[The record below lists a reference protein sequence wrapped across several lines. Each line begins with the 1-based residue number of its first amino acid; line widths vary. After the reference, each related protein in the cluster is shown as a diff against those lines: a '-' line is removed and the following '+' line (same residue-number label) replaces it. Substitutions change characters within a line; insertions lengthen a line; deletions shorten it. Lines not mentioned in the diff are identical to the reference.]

1 MNPKL
6 EELIEVLEK
15 QADAVDKFKAKHTNE
30 LEAVKAQ
37 MTEIE
42 KRTGR
47 PDFGFDSTAKK
58 QQSAAQFIDTKSGK
72 IVPVLKHDQSLADLD
87 SKTGDQP
94 SLGRLLRGIVLGG
107 RATDAADLEMERK
120 SLGVSADPSG
130 GYTVSGVLASQWI
143 DALRAN
149 MVLSKAGALTL
160 AMDAGQVSIA
170 KVTGDPEV
178 FFHAENADITAGDPT
193 FGSAN
198 LSAKT
203 AVCLVRFSLELA
215 QDSMNLEQ
223 ILQST
228 IVNAMAGAIDSAGL
242 NGVTA
247 NAAAAPSGILDL
259 DGRNSVTG
267 IGTPSNWD
275 PVLDAMYELAAD
287 NVPMENIGAL
297 IAHPK
302 LWKNQAKLKTGITS
316 DETSLVQPGDVAKL
330 PKLYTTAAPE
340 GTGIIADWRDL
351 IFGVRKNI
359 TVRVLSESFMGSN
372 LQLAVLAYA
381 RVDFAGVRPA
391 SFCTLEGLTYT

>member
-1 MNPKL
+1 MDLKDIADL
-6 EELIEVLEK
+6 FEK
-15 QADAVDKFKAKHTNE
+15 QALAFEAFKERNDE
-30 LEAVKAQ
+30 RLL
-37 MTEIE
+37 EIE
-42 KRTGR
+42 KKAGR
-47 PDFGFDSTAKK
+47 PDFMGGSSDSKPTTEK
-58 QQSAAQFIDTKSGK
+58 FIDTKTGQP
-72 IVPVLKHDQSLADLD
+72 VPVFNHKQSVLAYEGA
-87 SKTGDQP
+87 KKDQP

-107 RATDAADLEMERK
+107 RADDAAELETERK

-130 GYTVSGVLASQWI
+130 GYTVSGALASQWI
-143 DALRAN
+143 DALRAE

-160 AMDAGQVSIA
+160 PMDAGQVSIA
-170 KVTGDPEV
+170 RVTGDPEIYW
-178 FFHAENADITAGDPT
+178 HTENADITAGDPT
-193 FGSAN
+193 FGAAN
-198 LSAKT
+198 LTAKT
-203 AVCLVRFSLELA
+203 AVCLVRFSLELS
-215 QDSMNLEQ
+215 QDSANLEQ

-242 NGVTA
+242 NGVTTG
-247 NAAAAPSGILDL
+247 AAAAPAGILNL
-259 DGRNSVTG
+259 SGRNSVTA
-267 IGTPSNWD
+267 IGTPINWD
-275 PVLDAMYELAAD
+275 FLLDGMYELAAD
-287 NVPMENIGAL
+287 NVPMENIGAM

-330 PKLYTTAAPE
+330 PKLWTTAAPE

-391 SFCTLEGLTYT
+391 SFCTLEGITYT

>member
-1 MNPKL
+1 MQIKDIADII
-6 EELIEVLEK
+6 EEMAEK
-15 QADAVDKFKAKHTNE
+15 QGEFHK
-30 LEAVKAQ
+30 AVKSDVANLREQ
-37 MTEIE
+37 VTEVE
-42 KRTGR
+42 KKAGR
-47 PDFGFDSTAKK
+47 PDFSFDSSAKK

-72 IVPVLKHDQSLADLD
+72 IVPVLKHDQSLAALE
-87 SKTGDQP
+87 SSPADQP

-149 MVLSKAGALTL
+149 MVLSKAGSLML
-160 AMDAGQVSIA
+160 PMESGQVSIA

-178 FFHAENADITAGDPT
+178 YWHNENADITAGDPT
-193 FGSAN
+193 FGAAN

-203 AVCLVRFSLELA
+203 AVCLVRFSLELS

-242 NGVTA
+242 NGVTTG
-247 NAAAAPSGILDL
+247 AAAAPAGILNL
-259 DGRNSVTG
+259 DGRNSVTA
-267 IGTPSNWD
+267 IGTPTNWD
-275 PVLDAMYELAAD
+275 FLIDGMYELAAD

-316 DETSLVQPGDVAKL
+316 DETSLVAPADAARL
-330 PKLYTTAAPE
+330 PKLWTTAAPE

-359 TVRVLSESFMGSN
+359 TVRVLSQSFMGSN
-372 LQLAVLAYA
+372 LELAVLAYA

>member
-1 MNPKL
+1 MSVK
-6 EELIEVLEK
+6 EIADLIEAQGRAWENHK
-15 QADAVDKFKAKHTNE
+15 KMQSSE
-30 LEAVKAQ
+30 LEAMRDQ
-37 MTEIE
+37 FTEIE
-42 KRTGR
+42 KKVGR
-47 PDFGFDSTAKK
+47 PDWFGSSTESK
-58 QQSAAQFIDTKSGK
+58 QAPAAQFIDTKSGK
-72 IVPVLKHDQSLADLD
+72 IVPVLKHGQSLAALE
-87 SKTGDQP
+87 SASADQP
-94 SLGRLLRGIVLGG
+94 SMGRLLRGIVLGG
-107 RATDAADLEMERK
+107 RAADAADLEMERK
-120 SLGVSADPSG
+120 ALGVSADPSG

-160 AMDAGQVSIA
+160 PMDAGQVSIA

-178 FFHAENADITAGDPT
+178 FWHSENADLSDGDPT
-193 FGSAN
+193 FGAAN

-203 AVCLVRFSLELA
+203 AVCLVRFSLELS
-215 QDSMNLEQ
+215 QDSANLEQ

-242 NGVTA
+242 NGVSTG
-247 NAAAAPSGILDL
+247 AAAAPSGILNL
-259 DGRNSVTG
+259 SGRNSVTA
-267 IGTPSNWD
+267 IGTPANWD
-275 PVLDAMYELAAD
+275 FLIDGMYELAAD
-287 NVPMENIGAL
+287 NVPLENIGGL

-316 DETSLVQPGDVAKL
+316 DETSLIAPADAASL
-330 PKLYTTAAPE
+330 PKLWTTAAPE

-391 SFCTLEGLTYT
+391 SFCTLEGLTYV